1 MKSSLLLLLLL
12 LLYCINNEV
21 LCQDLSKVVKDLGNT
36 LCTLL
41 IRGSQLSR
49 KTQCPASTCAWDTW
63 YHALKGS
70 YSNDSNK
77 DSYYNNNKR
86 RVVLSFA
93 HNGFGNQLWQHTVA
107 FMIAE
112 SLHAKLYFSI
122 IPDNLCFDGVMPPNT
137 WAGMHAM
144 ERLLPEPFDYKSLH
158 QNHTDKILCEEE
170 PFYISDRPRDWRNND
185 YKNSFKEKLNR
196 VLTADKPQCL
206 KFIGY
211 FQNLPI
217 CHDDILRLWTP
228 RLFSNYTER
237 PGDNDIS
244 IYLRCVPRHYHF
256 NDRHFYE
263 TILNHT
269 TFDRVWLF
277 YAPECPTRLGND
289 PSRDGLVASVI
300 RLLIENFNATRWPTS
315 TDPDDTS
322 QLLYDLSA
330 LAQSKKLILPL
341 SSWAQWAGMF
351 SNASEIHVNYLLHPT
366 MPNMPQYFYHYEKER
381 KFFGRWNSS
390 NNDVDFELDNP
401 LNNPGV
407 NKRHGHHY
415 GSRHR
420 HSAHNAHNSHN
431 ENNLNH
437 ANSRMQIKNNFSAIN
452 TITKEHTI
460 TKGQSAGVFFT
471 SYPDVSKSTTLL
483 PNSEFNMNITDTNIT
498 EIIDI
503 VIDITEKINHMN
515 ITVNEKIN
523 KNASVSLV

>member
-1 MKSSLLLLLLL
+1 MTSLLLLLILL
-12 LLYCINNEV
+12 ILCNEQI
-21 LCQDLSKVVKDLGNT
+21 LSQDLSSIVKDLGNT

-49 KTQCPASTCAWDTW
+49 KTQCPTSSCTWDTW

-70 YSNDSNK
+70 YSKNTYSN
-77 DSYYNNNKR
+77 DSYYNNKRR
-86 RVVLSFA
+86 RVVLSYA

-144 ERLLPEPFDYKSLH
+144 ERLLPEPFQYQLIH
-158 QNHTDKILCEEE
+158 QNHTDKLLCEEE
-170 PFYISDRPRDWRNND
+170 KFYISDRPKDWRNND
-185 YKNSFKEKLNR
+185 YKNNFKQGLNR

-228 RLFSNYTER
+228 RLFANYTDK
-237 PGDNDIS
+237 PGQNDIS

-277 YAPECPTRLGND
+277 YAPECPTRLGSD
-289 PSRDGLVASVI
+289 PSRDGLVASVV
-300 RLLIENFNATRWPTS
+300 RLLIEKFNATRWPTS

-351 SNASEIHVNYLLHPT
+351 SNATEIHVNYLLHPT
-366 MPNMPQYFYHYEKER
+366 MPNMPQYYYHYEKER

-401 LNNPGV
+401 INNPGI
-407 NKRHGHHY
+407 NKRLGHHY
-415 GSRHR
+415 GNHHR
-420 HSAHNAHNSHN
+420 HNTNGNHNGIHNNHG
-431 ENNLNH
+431 NNNH
-437 ANSRMQIKNNFSAIN
+437 GNRMHIKNNATAISS
-452 TITKEHTI
+452 TTKDKSVE
-460 TKGQSAGVFFT
+460 VFYT
-471 SYPDVSKSTTLL
+471 SYPDNNNKTTILQ
-483 PNSEFNMNITDTNIT
+483 PNQEFMNVTDNNISEMND
-498 EIIDI
+498 III
-503 VIDITEKINHMN
+503 NITEKISQMN
-515 ITVNEKIN
+515 ISITEKKPFN
-523 KNASVSLV
+523 VSVLVT

>member
-1 MKSSLLLLLLL
+1 
-12 LLYCINNEV
+12 
-21 LCQDLSKVVKDLGNT
+21 
-36 LCTLL
+36 
-41 IRGSQLSR
+41 
-49 KTQCPASTCAWDTW
+49 
-63 YHALKGS
+63 
-70 YSNDSNK
+70 
-77 DSYYNNNKR
+77 
-86 RVVLSFA
+86 
-93 HNGFGNQLWQHTVA
+93 
-107 FMIAE
+107 
-112 SLHAKLYFSI
+112 
-122 IPDNLCFDGVMPPNT
+122 
-137 WAGMHAM
+137 
-144 ERLLPEPFDYKSLH
+144 
-158 QNHTDKILCEEE
+158 
-170 PFYISDRPRDWRNND
+170 
-185 YKNSFKEKLNR
+185 
-196 VLTADKPQCL
+196 
-206 KFIGY
+206 
-211 FQNLPI
+211 
-217 CHDDILRLWTP
+217 
-228 RLFSNYTER
+228 
-237 PGDNDIS
+237 
-244 IYLRCVPRHYHF
+244 
-256 NDRHFYE
+256 
-263 TILNHT
+263 
-269 TFDRVWLF
+269 
-277 YAPECPTRLGND
+277 
-289 PSRDGLVASVI
+289 
-300 RLLIENFNATRWPTS
+300 
-315 TDPDDTS
+315 
-322 QLLYDLSA
+322 
-330 LAQSKKLILPL
+330 
-341 SSWAQWAGMF
+341 MF